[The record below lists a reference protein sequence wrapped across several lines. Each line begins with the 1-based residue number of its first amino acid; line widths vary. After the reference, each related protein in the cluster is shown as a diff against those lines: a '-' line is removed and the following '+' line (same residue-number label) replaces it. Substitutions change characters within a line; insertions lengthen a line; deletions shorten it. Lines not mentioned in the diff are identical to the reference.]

1 MGSNQRITMLSGN
14 LALQRERED
23 FIAAVVGSIKN
34 LRDSNELCDVT
45 LACEDETIEAHKFV
59 LSANSLFFKEVFKKT
74 QRVNPFIYLKGILH
88 KDLLALLDYMYTG
101 EAEVPSDDLSRVFQ
115 TANDL
120 KISGL
125 ANEDDSIEGITM
137 KCDFEESKA
146 DKDEALEPNEFL
158 HVEEVPTT
166 TVEVTEVKES
176 VNDSSELDQSISLL
190 IKHVQDINGV
200 RKFKCKQCKEI
211 FLTID
216 LIETHVEEHVEGMS
230 EDEIANHIS
239 SVLIEETNNV
249 NKKRFYPSHRRVR
262 SVPSKLQTET
272 PEQLQKLRDEISHKL
287 MKVEDQNEGPLWQCI
302 ECDKQL
308 KKKDKME
315 SHIETH
321 LEGFSHTCAQCGKVR
336 KTRASLYAHIS
347 SAHK

>member
-74 QRVNPFIYLKGILH
+74 QRVSPFIYLKGILH

-125 ANEDDSIEGITM
+125 ANEDDSIERVTM
-137 KCDFEESKA
+137 KCDLEASQVDNDESLDA
-146 DKDEALEPNEFL
+146 NEFL
-158 HVEEVPTT
+158 HVEEDQTT
-166 TVEVTEVKES
+166 TLEVPKVEES
-176 VNDSSELDQSISLL
+176 MNEATELDQS
-190 IKHVQDINGV
+190 
-200 RKFKCKQCKEI
+200 
-211 FLTID
+211 
-216 LIETHVEEHVEGMS
+216 
-230 EDEIANHIS
+230 
-239 SVLIEETNNV
+239 
-249 NKKRFYPSHRRVR
+249 
-262 SVPSKLQTET
+262 
-272 PEQLQKLRDEISHKL
+272 
-287 MKVEDQNEGPLWQCI
+287 
-302 ECDKQL
+302 
-308 KKKDKME
+308 
-315 SHIETH
+315 
-321 LEGFSHTCAQCGKVR
+321 
-336 KTRASLYAHIS
+336 
-347 SAHK
+347 